1 MQENIKYQ
9 IFLSIIIQ
17 LDKQSRRYDA
27 NEWIGIF
34 QGGAKPSVGKGL
46 RAFIDIEAFDN
57 VGSSMGSQGLRVSV
71 GHVLD
76 KPLVNYNGF
85 YISTG
90 KLVNS
95 KPPPSFKKLIDYTI
109 LFFTVQV
116 FFFSNRN

>member
-1 MQENIKYQ
+1 MFIN
-9 IFLSIIIQ
+9 LQ
-17 LDKQSRRYDA
+17 LDGSSRRYDA

-57 VGSSMGSQGLRVSV
+57 AGSSMGSQGLRASV

-90 KLVNS
+90 ELQLVNYKIPTFIEEVDRLHHFIFYS
-95 KPPPSFKKLIDYTI
+95 KGLIHLSI
-109 LFFTVQV
+109 
-116 FFFSNRN
+116 FFFQ

>member
-1 MQENIKYQ
+1 MFINY
-9 IFLSIIIQ
+9 Q
-17 LDKQSRRYDA
+17 LDGRSRRYDA

-57 VGSSMGSQGLRVSV
+57 AGSSMGSQGLRASV

-90 KLVNS
+90 RLVNS
-95 KPPPSFKKLIDYTI
+95 KTSTFIEEVDRLHHFIFYSAGLIH
-109 LFFTVQV
+109 V
-116 FFFSNRN
+116 FFLQ

>member
-1 MQENIKYQ
+1 MIAKIREILFKEQILQE
-9 IFLSIIIQ
+9 IFWKRLNMFINHQ
-17 LDKQSRRYDA
+17 LGEKSRRYDA

-57 VGSSMGSQGLRVSV
+57 VGSSMGSQGLRASV

-85 YISTG
+85 YIATG
-90 KLVNS
+90 K
-95 KPPPSFKKLIDYTI
+95 FY
-109 LFFTVQV
+109 
-116 FFFSNRN
+116 RNCTKN

>member
-1 MQENIKYQ
+1 MFINH
-9 IFLSIIIQ
+9 Q
-17 LDKQSRRYDA
+17 LDGRSRRYDA

-57 VGSSMGSQGLRVSV
+57 AGSSMGSQGLRASV

-90 KLVNS
+90 NLQS
-95 KPPPSFKKLIDYTI
+95 TIQKPPPSLKKLIDYTI

-116 FFFSNRN
+116 

>member
-1 MQENIKYQ
+1 MFINH
-9 IFLSIIIQ
+9 Q
-17 LDKQSRRYDA
+17 LDEKSRRYDA

-57 VGSSMGSQGLRVSV
+57 AGSSMGSQGLRASV

-90 KLVNS
+90 NLHTVS
-95 KPPPSFKKLIDYTI
+95 DRALIFPTPLLSQLQGSRRLLKYSA
-109 LFFTVQV
+109 L
-116 FFFSNRN
+116 S

>member
-1 MQENIKYQ
+1 MFINH
-9 IFLSIIIQ
+9 Q
-17 LDKQSRRYDA
+17 LDEKSRRYDA

-57 VGSSMGSQGLRVSV
+57 AGSSMGSQGLRASV

-90 KLVNS
+90 ELQLVNY
-95 KPPPSFKKLIDYTI
+95 KIPTI
-109 LFFTVQV
+109 HTYLQP
-116 FFFSNRN
+116 